1 MPLYVI
7 NAQRLHQSL
16 EELGH
21 LGESSTGMN
30 RVNLIV
36 IPPSYEWMIGL
47 DVEESGV
54 YGIKLDDDCNVVE
67 CVKMDEVK
75 ERVEKYGG
83 GYENFEFWVGN
94 DYEYW
99 NIGVEK

>member
-1 MPLYVI
+1 MML
-7 NAQRLHQSL
+7 
-16 EELGH
+16 
-21 LGESSTGMN
+21 
-30 RVNLIV
+30 
-36 IPPSYEWMIGL
+36 
-47 DVEESGV
+47 SGV
-54 YGIKLDDDCNVVE
+54 YNMYEMILSE
-67 CVKMDEVK
+67 MDEVK

>member
-1 MPLYVI
+1 MGSVV
-7 NAQRLHQSL
+7 RLDMMKLRERNEMLKMKLSK
-16 EELGH
+16 
-21 LGESSTGMN
+21 MD
-30 RVNLIV
+30 
-36 IPPSYEWMIGL
+36 EWMIGL
-47 DVEESGV
+47 DIEESGV

-75 ERVEKYGG
+75 ERVEKYKE
-83 GYENFEFWVGN
+83 ENFEFWVGN

>member
-1 MPLYVI
+1 MMLSGVY
-7 NAQRLHQSL
+7 NMYEMKLS
-16 EELGH
+16 E
-21 LGESSTGMN
+21 MD
-30 RVNLIV
+30 
-36 IPPSYEWMIGL
+36 EWMIGL

-75 ERVEKYGG
+75 ERVEKYEGES
-83 GYENFEFWVGN
+83 YEFWIGN

>member
-1 MPLYVI
+1 MMLSGVY
-7 NAQRLHQSL
+7 NMYEMKLS
-16 EELGH
+16 E
-21 LGESSTGMN
+21 MD
-30 RVNLIV
+30 
-36 IPPSYEWMIGL
+36 EWMIGL

-75 ERVEKYGG
+75 ERVEKYVG

>member
-1 MPLYVI
+1 MMLSGVY
-7 NAQRLHQSL
+7 NMYEMKLS
-16 EELGH
+16 E
-21 LGESSTGMN
+21 MD
-30 RVNLIV
+30 
-36 IPPSYEWMIGL
+36 EWMIGL

-75 ERVEKYGG
+75 ERVEKYKE
-83 GYENFEFWVGN
+83 ENFEFWVGN

>member
-1 MPLYVI
+1 MMLSGVY
-7 NAQRLHQSL
+7 NMYEMKLS
-16 EELGH
+16 E
-21 LGESSTGMN
+21 MD
-30 RVNLIV
+30 
-36 IPPSYEWMIGL
+36 EWMIGL

-67 CVKMDEVK
+67 CVKVDEVK

>member
-1 MPLYVI
+1 MMLSGGY
-7 NAQRLHQSL
+7 NMYKMKLS
-16 EELGH
+16 E
-21 LGESSTGMN
+21 MD
-30 RVNLIV
+30 
-36 IPPSYEWMIGL
+36 EWMIGL

-75 ERVEKYGG
+75 ERVEKYEGES
-83 GYENFEFWVGN
+83 YEFWIGN

>member
-1 MPLYVI
+1 MMLSGVY
-7 NAQRLHQSL
+7 NMYKMKLS
-16 EELGH
+16 E
-21 LGESSTGMN
+21 MD
-30 RVNLIV
+30 
-36 IPPSYEWMIGL
+36 EWMIGL

-67 CVKMDEVK
+67 CVKVDEVK
-75 ERVEKYGG
+75 ERVEKYEGES
-83 GYENFEFWVGN
+83 YEFWIGN